1 VKIDGWSN
9 ERRPALDFEERSGSA
24 PELLATLRLKLEHDV
39 PLTTEEAAVLRGC
52 APETLIRERV
62 RGGDT
67 APFVRVGRAIRYPAR
82 SFVAW
87 LRDRPAVRNTSEAG

>member
-1 VKIDGWSN
+1 M
-9 ERRPALDFEERSGSA
+9 DFEERSGIA
-24 PELLATLRLKLEHDV
+24 PDVLATLHLKLEHDI